1 MKTKRTNRFFALLLA
16 ILMVIAIV
24 PFSAIT
30 VFADATGDAPTE
42 VATFAEL
49 VAAVNEDKTNIKLTA
64 NITHTVPMELP
75 DQHRLVFDGNKEYVL
90 DLNGYNLSVQNLN
103 NEYFSGTI
111 SFIKVMGTS
120 KLTVKNGF
128 IGFGNNKAKSRED
141 YGSVQVTDSAELI
154 TENVAFES
162 YRTGCTI
169 ILEKQAKATLNGGS
183 VQAMNGYAVY
193 AYGTS
198 ALTLDYGVTLRTTV
212 GDGSNTVNNFGYG
225 SLYFSS
231 SGDLTVYGAYFK
243 SGVQVHPT
251 QIDEFDVTKKEVKID
266 GTKLTKKIYDGDE
279 IISAS
284 EYDYYWY
291 RGSSN
296 GYAIFTTDNHGKF
309 ALEISVIDTE
319 RTFPITVTNGVA
331 KVGGTVVSEAKFG
344 ETITLEANA
353 PESGYEFT
361 YWSGDYSFADNS
373 SATTT
378 FVMPYGSVVTSAN
391 YGKEK
396 IHNIDVILPTPQ
408 VGEPLYDTITS
419 VSDKSE
425 FVSIRWYLVNGGST
439 TPLIG
444 GELFAAGNTYKV
456 VVEFS
461 PANGWLF
468 ASNPAATVNGNT
480 ASASSSMP
488 SVASVSYTFAS
499 LSSSFPVYYTDDFT
513 VGFGSTKTVDVEK
526 MANENASFRAAYL
539 DDKVTYQWYKNGEAI
554 EGATDVS
561 YKITSANNGDKFQV
575 KVTADDAVS
584 CGSARTFNEKL
595 IGDIGLTMDDPQVGQ
610 KSSDFI
616 PQFVSAGFTIA
627 EEDGQSWQKDVGGYW
642 TIINKDFIF
651 EPGVKY
657 RLMMD
662 IIPPEGYSFVS
673 PTVSADGRTTSATVY
688 GTFARVWITFDAT
701 PSNPFSIIMT
711 ADSGVGLGDTLELD
725 IEAMKAAST
734 DFKTAYEANKVSY
747 QWYVDGTAID
757 GARLSKLVLGTDY
770 ANKTIQVVV
779 TADDKVA
786 CSQEFV
792 GSQYIE
798 SLDILISP
806 PIAGQTPST
815 TAIEKNGKVIIEAG
829 AIIWYNA
836 ADNSKVT
843 GPFVA
848 GESYYVSIC
857 FTAAEGYVFDNYSV
871 TNDYYSS
878 LLANTNING
887 VNVDKIYDCSYII
900 PNYGDVYSIAFVCV
914 EHTHTYTN
922 SVLQKDD
929 TNHWLECD
937 ANDCPDKFG
946 SIKDK
951 VEHTFSTDFKTD
963 AENHWKECVCGA
975 KTENGA
981 HSGGTATCTAKAVC
995 TTCNTAYG
1003 EIATHTHGTEF
1014 KNDATNHWN
1023 ECECGDK
1030 ANVAAHADTDNNG
1043 KCDTCGYDI
1052 SAQAPD
1058 DPDKKDGLGAGA
1070 IVGIVLGSLA
1080 VLGGGGFALYWFV
1093 LRKKP
1098 IVSADPTTSVEDA
1111 PETDVDTDTEKDAE
1125 ATDED
1130 DSPEAEKGSD
1140 AEDAIETE
1148 DEKETE

>member
-1 MKTKRTNRFFALLLA
+1 
-16 ILMVIAIV
+16 
-24 PFSAIT
+24 
-30 VFADATGDAPTE
+30 
-42 VATFAEL
+42 
-49 VAAVNEDKTNIKLTA
+49 
-64 NITHTVPMELP
+64 
-75 DQHRLVFDGNKEYVL
+75 
-90 DLNGYNLSVQNLN
+90 
-103 NEYFSGTI
+103 
-111 SFIKVMGTS
+111 
-120 KLTVKNGF
+120 
-128 IGFGNNKAKSRED
+128 
-141 YGSVQVTDSAELI
+141 
-154 TENVAFES
+154 
-162 YRTGCTI
+162 
-169 ILEKQAKATLNGGS
+169 
-183 VQAMNGYAVY
+183 
-193 AYGTS
+193 
-198 ALTLDYGVTLRTTV
+198 
-212 GDGSNTVNNFGYG
+212 
-225 SLYFSS
+225 
-231 SGDLTVYGAYFK
+231 
-243 SGVQVHPT
+243 
-251 QIDEFDVTKKEVKID
+251 
-266 GTKLTKKIYDGDE
+266 
-279 IISAS
+279 
-284 EYDYYWY
+284 
-291 RGSSN
+291 
-296 GYAIFTTDNHGKF
+296 
-309 ALEISVIDTE
+309 
-319 RTFPITVTNGVA
+319 
-331 KVGGTVVSEAKFG
+331 
-344 ETITLEANA
+344 
-353 PESGYEFT
+353 
-361 YWSGDYSFADNS
+361 
-373 SATTT
+373 
-378 FVMPYGSVVTSAN
+378 
-391 YGKEK
+391 
-396 IHNIDVILPTPQ
+396 
-408 VGEPLYDTITS
+408 
-419 VSDKSE
+419 
-425 FVSIRWYLVNGGST
+425 
-439 TPLIG
+439 
-444 GELFAAGNTYKV
+444 
-456 VVEFS
+456 
-461 PANGWLF
+461 
-468 ASNPAATVNGNT
+468 
-480 ASASSSMP
+480 MP

-499 LSSSFPVYYTDDFT
+499 LSNSFLVYYTDDFI

-651 EPGVKY
+651 EPDVKY
-657 RLMMD
+657 RLMVD

-673 PTVSADGRTTSATVY
+673 PTVSADGRTTSVIVY

-798 SLDILISP
+798 SLDILISA

-815 TAIEKNGKVIIEAG
+815 TAIEKNGKVIIIEAG

-836 ADNSKVT
+836 ADNSEVT

-857 FTAAEGYVFDNYSV
+857 FKAAEGYVFDNYSV

-887 VNVDKIYDCSYII
+887 VNVDKIYDYSSII
-900 PNYGDVYSIAFVCV
+900 PNWGEVNSIAFVCV

-922 SVLQKDD
+922 NVLQKDD
-929 TNHWLECD
+929 THHWLECD

-963 AENHWKECVCGA
+963 AENHWKECACGA
-975 KTENGA
+975 KIENGA
-981 HSGGTATCTAKAVC
+981 HSGGTATCTAKAKC
-995 TTCNTAYG
+995 EICNADYG
-1003 EIATHTHGTEF
+1003 SVATHTHGTEF

-1023 ECECGDK
+1023 ECACGDK
-1030 ANVAAHADTDNNG
+1030 ANVAPHADTNNDE
-1043 KCDTCGYDI
+1043 KCDICGYDM
-1052 SAQAPD
+1052 SASGTEPGTEPGTDPDTEPGTTPETDDPDTSDDTDTPD
-1058 DPDKKDGLGAGA
+1058 DPDTSDDSDKKDGLGAGA
-1070 IVGIVLGSLA
+1070 IVGIVAGSVA
-1080 VLGGGGFALYWFV
+1080 VGGAGGFALVWFAI
-1093 LRKKP
+1093 KKK
-1098 IVSADPTTSVEDA
+1098 SFADLISVF
-1111 PETDVDTDTEKDAE
+1111 K
-1125 ATDED
+1125 
-1130 DSPEAEKGSD
+1130 K
-1140 AEDAIETE
+1140 
-1148 DEKETE
+1148 